1 MKVELFSSIDKE
13 DLLWVQSKC
22 FEEFRIDEL
31 LDVASGGH
39 LEMADQLLPLQ
50 TLDVQI
56 DEIFVDIVKID
67 QMDDAL
73 LLKGVLGLL
82 GKLLTLQEEDQLLRG
97 HFDLLWDDPSDIFE
111 VDLTGHCEEVC
122 SLLAVSDVDVDLL
135 RLDALRIDPA

>member
-1 MKVELFSSIDKE
+1 
-13 DLLWVQSKC
+13 
-22 FEEFRIDEL
+22 
-31 LDVASGGH
+31 
-39 LEMADQLLPLQ
+39 MADQLLPLQ

-97 HFDLLWDDPSDIFE
+97 HFDLL
-111 VDLTGHCEEVC
+111 
-122 SLLAVSDVDVDLL
+122 
-135 RLDALRIDPA
+135 